1 MKHHEPE
8 NEVGV
13 ELLAG
18 RPARTNATPN
28 VLVLDAP
35 EKQDRLTKKEAPRYQ
50 VNPFMGEVVVKRGSK
65 KITVGSAGALV
76 NTETGEV
83 NATEISVIRQVD
95 RTEFVKLF
103 ADGVKRFF
111 ELSPA
116 GAKLLSYVL
125 AVVQEAPGTDRI
137 NLHFMDYMERF
148 PGEPKPMSKT
158 TFFRGFTELLTKGF
172 VAQSTVPNV
181 YFINPKLFFNGDRA
195 RFVME
200 YQKSEKAKAIEVR
213 KELDEVVQ
221 KAMDEKVDQV
231 LSNDKRKRKI
241 LKA

>member
-1 MKHHEPE
+1 MVQKFSKKGTCMKH
-8 NEVGV
+8 
-13 ELLAG
+13 ELALAD
-18 RPARTNATPN
+18 RDQSDSKT
-28 VLVLDAP
+28 LVLDAP
-35 EKQDRLTKKEAPRYQ
+35 EKMDKLTKKASPKYQ
-50 VNPFMGEVVVKRGSK
+50 VNPFINDVVVKRGSK

-76 NTETGEV
+76 NTDTGEV

-103 ADGVKRFF
+103 AEGVKRFF
-111 ELSPA
+111 ELTPS

-125 AVVQEAPGTDRI
+125 QVVQDAPGTDRI

-172 VAQSTVPNV
+172 IAQSTVPNI

-200 YQKSEKAKAIEVR
+200 YRKNSKAKA
-213 KELDEVVQ
+213 LDEREAIDREVQ
-221 KAMDEKVDQV
+221 KVMDEKVNTV
-231 LSNDKRKRKI
+231 LSDDRKKRKI
-241 LKA
+241 LKG

>member
-1 MKHHEPE
+1 M
-8 NEVGV
+8 
-13 ELLAG
+13 
-18 RPARTNATPN
+18 
-28 VLVLDAP
+28 
-35 EKQDRLTKKEAPRYQ
+35 
-50 VNPFMGEVVVKRGSK
+50 
-65 KITVGSAGALV
+65 

-200 YQKSEKAKAIEVR
+200 YQKSEKAKALEVR

-221 KAMDEKVDQV
+221 KALDEKVNQV
-231 LSNDKRKRKI
+231 LSNDKPKRKSSK
-241 LKA
+241 LKETTWQTTPSAPQSSKQTRSSALETDSSQDFQQMPCLKHFQM

>member
-1 MKHHEPE
+1 MKQLENKNEMELEPASSSP
-8 NEVGV
+8 G
-13 ELLAG
+13 
-18 RPARTNATPN
+18 

-35 EKQDRLTKKEAPRYQ
+35 ERQDRLTKKDSPRYQ
-50 VNPFMGEVVVKRGSK
+50 INPFMGDVVVKRGSK

-76 NTETGEV
+76 NTDTGEV

-125 AVVQEAPGTDRI
+125 AVVQQAPGTDRI

-172 VAQSTVPNV
+172 IAQSTVPNV

-200 YQKSEKAKAIEVR
+200 YRKSEEAKSHEVR
-213 KELDEVVQ
+213 EQLDAITQEV
-221 KAMDEKVDQV
+221 MDAKVDKV
-231 LSNDKRKRKI
+231 LASDKVKKSLTRKI